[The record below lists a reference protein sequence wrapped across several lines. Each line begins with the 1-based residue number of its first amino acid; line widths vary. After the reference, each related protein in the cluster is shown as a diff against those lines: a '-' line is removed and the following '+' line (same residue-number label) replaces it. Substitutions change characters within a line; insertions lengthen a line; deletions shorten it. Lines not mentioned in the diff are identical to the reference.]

1 MEYKL
6 FVGNIPFDCTKLEFK
21 NLFKKYKGLKSA
33 DLINDN
39 NKCFGFVIFDNIEI
53 IENILQSNN
62 IHIRDRKLRLTRYNN
77 KTKETTNYI
86 RLKNIHDTI
95 TCEDI
100 RIEFENY
107 SEIGKCF
114 IDMDRITGKY
124 KNTGIVEIID
134 TQIYEQLLGLDVI
147 LINDHQINI
156 EKYIN
161 PTIQNNNNNDNKEK
175 KYNKLNF

>member
-1 MEYKL
+1 M
-6 FVGNIPFDCTKLEFK
+6 
-21 NLFKKYKGLKSA
+21 
-33 DLINDN
+33 
-39 NKCFGFVIFDNIEI
+39 
-53 IENILQSNN
+53 
-62 IHIRDRKLRLTRYNN
+62 
-77 KTKETTNYI
+77 TN
-86 RLKNIHDTI
+86 
-95 TCEDI
+95 
-100 RIEFENY
+100 